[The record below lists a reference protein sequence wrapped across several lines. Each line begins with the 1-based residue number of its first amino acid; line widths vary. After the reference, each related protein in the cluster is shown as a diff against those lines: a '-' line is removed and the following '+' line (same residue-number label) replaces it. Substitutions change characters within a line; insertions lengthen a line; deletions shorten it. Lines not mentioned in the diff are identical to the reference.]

1 VSGERRTQVI
11 AHRGASRERAENTLP
26 AFLRA
31 LELGADGIELDVH
44 ATRDHV
50 VVVHHD
56 AIPRAKA
63 PSPSLIGRPIA
74 DLTMAE
80 LRDFRVS
87 GDNAIPT
94 LEEVLLAVGDRAEVF
109 IEIKGRNIER
119 QVVACVGDHGARCAI
134 HCFDHRVV
142 KRVRK
147 LAPEM
152 RTGIL
157 LASYLVE
164 SDAAMTSAGA
174 LDLWQQW
181 EFIDEQLVADVHSI
195 GGRVI
200 AWTVNDPTKADEL
213 VRSRVDAICSDL
225 PGSILGSH
233 RRTT

>member
-1 VSGERRTQVI
+1 MTDERRTHVI
-11 AHRGASRERAENTLP
+11 AHRGASRERSENTLP

-31 LELGADGIELDVH
+31 LDQGVQGIELDVH
-44 ATRDHV
+44 ATRDHF

-56 AIPRAKA
+56 AVPRAKA
-63 PSPSLIGRPIA
+63 PSKALMGRPIA
-74 DLTMAE
+74 DLTLAE
-80 LRDFRVS
+80 LREFKVS
-87 GDNAIPT
+87 TDVGIPT
-94 LEEVLLAVGDRAEVF
+94 LEEVLTAVGDRAEVF
-109 IEIKGRNIER
+109 IEIKGRHIER
-119 QVVACVGDHGARCAI
+119 QVVACVGDHGARYAI

-147 LAPEM
+147 LAPEI

-164 SDAAMTSAGA
+164 SDAAMTAAGA

-200 AWTVNDPTKADEL
+200 AWTVNDKAKAREL
-213 VRSRVDAICSDL
+213 VRIRVDGLCTDL
-225 PGSILGSH
+225 PGQILASEEPA
-233 RRTT
+233 T

>member
-1 VSGERRTQVI
+1 MTDERRPLVI
-11 AHRGASRERAENTLP
+11 AHRGASRERTENTLP
-26 AFLRA
+26 AFLTA
-31 LELGADGIELDVH
+31 LEQNVDGIELDVH

-56 AIPRAKA
+56 AIPRAQA
-63 PSPSLIGRPIA
+63 PTPALAGRPIA
-74 DLTMAE
+74 DLTLAE

-87 GDNAIPT
+87 GDTGIPT
-94 LEEVLLAVGDRAEVF
+94 LEEVLKAVGDRAEVF
-109 IEIKGRNIER
+109 IEIKGRGIER
-119 QVVACVGDHGARCAI
+119 QVVASAGDHGVRCAV

-142 KRVRK
+142 KRIRR

-164 SDAAMTSAGA
+164 SDAAMNAAGA

-200 AWTVNDPTKADEL
+200 AWTVNDKARAREL
-213 VRSRVDAICSDL
+213 VRIRADGICTDL
-225 PGSILGSH
+225 PGQILADDEPA
-233 RRTT
+233 